1 MARYVPMDNESFNHL
16 MGFYIL
22 KQRRTNKVTKYET
35 QHHNATSVTKY
46 KKIHGRGF
54 EKCCY
59 WHDPIYQRITAAPLC
74 AAQEHAVQP

>member
-1 MARYVPMDNESFNHL
+1 M
-16 MGFYIL
+16 
-22 KQRRTNKVTKYET
+22 

-59 WHDPIYQRITAAPLC
+59 WLDPIYQRITAAAMC
-74 AAQEHAVQP
+74 VAQEHAVQPYNKARVVLKIQADRTCL